1 MIALRDRVSSATL
14 RLPLCQPMLVTPRN
28 AQGLE
33 KSLRRRASMT
43 LDRPES
49 GSGGVLAA
57 ACRRR
62 QRAPGGWG
70 RRLEDGD
77 EGRSCKNFRREARLR
92 GARERGL
99 REKQSPLGGNGGNG
113 GRGERGAARCSRAL
127 QSRGRPSSSPQRLSR
142 CRCRAAIASQS
153 RAVASVGLGGR
164 CVSCSVLVSETLVAS
179 SFAPRLST
187 AARSPVTDLGLPEI
201 Y

>member
-14 RLPLCQPMLVTPRN
+14 RLPLCQPMLVTPCN

-33 KSLRRRASMT
+33 KSLTRRASMT

-49 GSGGVLAA
+49 GSVYAKMTLDRPAT
-57 ACRRR
+57 ACRR
-62 QRAPGGWG
+62 Q

-142 CRCRAAIASQS
+142 CRCRAAIACQS